1 MAQSGECLPSTHG
14 VLGSRPQHCI
24 NKVWWHMPI
33 ILVFCRWR
41 EEGQKFKFILTCIR
55 SSRISWV
62 TQMRLCLKQRKKRNG
77 GNVYA
82 VWSKF
87 EMENCGVSGA

>member
-1 MAQSGECLPSTHG
+1 MPSTHG

-24 NKVWWHMPI
+24 NEVWWPMPI
-33 ILVFCRWR
+33 ILVFCRSR